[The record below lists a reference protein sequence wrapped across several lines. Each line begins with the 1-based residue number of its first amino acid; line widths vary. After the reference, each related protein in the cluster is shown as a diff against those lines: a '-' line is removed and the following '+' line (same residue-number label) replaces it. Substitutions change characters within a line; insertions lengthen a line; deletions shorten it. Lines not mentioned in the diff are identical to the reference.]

1 MLISILTVVLL
12 MTTVSIVIL
21 VLLQQG
27 KGADM
32 GAAFGG
38 GGSSQSLFGS
48 RGSANFLSRV
58 TAALTVIFFATS
70 LSLAYLHTQTGQSSI
85 SVISQEE
92 NAVEWWRPSGCSSCY
107 PRGAGDRVRSTERSR
122 RFREISKNHRFL
134 MPYVLLTVKMFLPKW
149 WNW

>member
-1 MLISILTVVLL
+1 
-12 MTTVSIVIL
+12 MTTVSIVVL

-48 RGSANFLSRV
+48 RGSATFLSRT
-58 TAALTVIFFATS
+58 TAILSLIFFTTA
-70 LSLAYLHTQTGQSSI
+70 LGLAYLHTQTGQSSI

-92 NAVEWWRPSGCSSCY
+92 IPLSGGDVSGAPETSKTESDLPSV
-107 PRGAGDRVRSTERSR
+107 PGASGDQ
-122 RFREISKNHRFL
+122 
-134 MPYVLLTVKMFLPKW
+134 
-149 WNW
+149 

>member
-1 MLISILTVVLL
+1 MELHSKLEISSQFVEPRLTDMLISILTVVLL
-12 MTTVSIVIL
+12 MTTVSIVVL

-48 RGSANFLSRV
+48 RGSATFLSRV
-58 TAALTVIFFATS
+58 TAILALIFFATA
-70 LSLAYLHTQTGQSSI
+70 LGLAYLHTQIGQSSI

-92 NAVEWWRPSGCSSCY
+92 MPLS
-107 PRGAGDRVRSTERSR
+107 AGDLPAAPAAVPEAPEIESDLPRVPGASGDQ
-122 RFREISKNHRFL
+122 
-134 MPYVLLTVKMFLPKW
+134 
-149 WNW
+149 

>member
-12 MTTVSIVIL
+12 MTTVSIVVL

-48 RGSANFLSRV
+48 RGSATFLSRV
-58 TAALTVIFFATS
+58 TAILALIFFATA
-70 LSLAYLHTQTGQSSI
+70 LGLAYLHTQIGQSSI
-85 SVISQEE
+85 SVISQDQIL
-92 NAVEWWRPSGCSSCY
+92 PSDDVLGTSAAAPEVPETVSDL
-107 PRGAGDRVRSTERSR
+107 PSVPDASGDQ
-122 RFREISKNHRFL
+122 
-134 MPYVLLTVKMFLPKW
+134 
-149 WNW
+149 

>member
-1 MLISILTVVLL
+1 
-12 MTTVSIVIL
+12 MTTVSIVVL

-48 RGSANFLSRV
+48 RGSATFLSRT
-58 TAALTVIFFATS
+58 TAILSLIFFTTA
-70 LSLAYLHTQTGQSSI
+70 LGLAYLHTQTGQSSI

-92 NAVEWWRPSGCSSCY
+92 IPLS
-107 PRGAGDRVRSTERSR
+107 GAGDSAAPEA
-122 RFREISKNHRFL
+122 SKAESD
-134 MPYVLLTVKMFLPKW
+134 LPSVPDASGDQ
-149 WNW
+149 

>member
-12 MTTVSIVIL
+12 MTTVSIVVL

-48 RGSANFLSRV
+48 RGSATFLSRV
-58 TAALTVIFFATS
+58 TATLALIFFATA
-70 LSLAYLHTQTGQSSI
+70 LGLAYLHTQTGQSSI

-92 NAVEWWRPSGCSSCY
+92 IPSSGGDLPAAPAATPEASETESDL
-107 PRGAGDRVRSTERSR
+107 PSVPGASGDQ
-122 RFREISKNHRFL
+122 
-134 MPYVLLTVKMFLPKW
+134 
-149 WNW
+149 

>member
-12 MTTVSIVIL
+12 MTTVSIVVL

-48 RGSANFLSRV
+48 RGSATFLSRV
-58 TAALTVIFFATS
+58 TAILALIFFATA
-70 LSLAYLHTQTGQSSI
+70 LGLAYLHTQIGQSSI

-92 NAVEWWRPSGCSSCY
+92 IPSS
-107 PRGAGDRVRSTERSR
+107 GDDLPAAPAATPKASETESD
-122 RFREISKNHRFL
+122 
-134 MPYVLLTVKMFLPKW
+134 LPSVPGTSGDQ
-149 WNW
+149 

>member
-12 MTTVSIVIL
+12 MTTVSIVVL

-48 RGSANFLSRV
+48 RGSATFLSRA
-58 TAALTVIFFATS
+58 TAILALIFFATA
-70 LSLAYLHTQTGQSSI
+70 LGLAYLHTQIGQSSI

-92 NAVEWWRPSGCSSCY
+92 IPSSGGDVPVVS
-107 PRGAGDRVRSTERSR
+107 GAAPETPETGSDLPSVPGASGDQ
-122 RFREISKNHRFL
+122 
-134 MPYVLLTVKMFLPKW
+134 
-149 WNW
+149 

>member
-12 MTTVSIVIL
+12 MTTVSIVVL

-48 RGSANFLSRV
+48 RGSATFLSRT
-58 TAALTVIFFATS
+58 TAILSLIFFTTA
-70 LSLAYLHTQTGQSSI
+70 LGLAYLHTQAGQSSV
-85 SVISQEE
+85 SVISQEG
-92 NAVEWWRPSGCSSCY
+92 NPSTSSS
-107 PRGAGDRVRSTERSR
+107 GDVSAAPETPKTESD
-122 RFREISKNHRFL
+122 
-134 MPYVLLTVKMFLPKW
+134 LPSVPDASGDQ
-149 WNW
+149 

>member
-1 MLISILTVVLL
+1 MGRHSKLPISSQFAERQYTDMLISILTVVLL
-12 MTTVSIVIL
+12 MTTVSIVVL

-48 RGSANFLSRV
+48 RGSATFLSRT
-58 TAALTVIFFATS
+58 TAILSLIFFTTA
-70 LSLAYLHTQTGQSSI
+70 LGLAYLHTQAGQSSI

-92 NAVEWWRPSGCSSCY
+92 IPLSGGDVSAAPETSKTESDLPSVPDAS
-107 PRGAGDRVRSTERSR
+107 GDQ
-122 RFREISKNHRFL
+122 
-134 MPYVLLTVKMFLPKW
+134 
-149 WNW
+149 